1 MAERGLDYEMVFQ
14 TILGFKNLS
23 NAEMRRDHFQLC
35 FQLLNFSVEQERFER
50 FFTSFTT
57 QDADSINVAEFLKE
71 AKKLQHGKQAE
82 NNQQK
87 LKQAVERSMRRYYQ
101 ADRYQQLRDIEYHI
115 SSVIS
120 DEGMTDF
127 GSLLKG

>member
-1 MAERGLDYEMVFQ
+1 MG
-14 TILGFKNLS
+14 
-23 NAEMRRDHFQLC
+23 RDHFQLC
-35 FQLLNFSVEQERFER
+35 FQLLNFNVEPEKFER

-57 QDADSINVAEFLKE
+57 LDADSINVAEFLKE

-82 NNQQK
+82 NDQQK

-101 ADRYQQLRDIEYHI
+101 ADSYQQIRDIERHI

-120 DEGMTDF
+120 NEGMTDF